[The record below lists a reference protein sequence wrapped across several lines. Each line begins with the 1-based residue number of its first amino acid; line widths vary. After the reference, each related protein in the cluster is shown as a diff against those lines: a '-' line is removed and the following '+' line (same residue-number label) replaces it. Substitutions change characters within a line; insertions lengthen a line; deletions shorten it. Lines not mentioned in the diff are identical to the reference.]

1 MTHPFPY
8 HAGSSTPFIRVC
20 LMALAIVSAVALT
33 SASAFAQEPDD
44 PGAPTLHQPGKDVQ
58 WVPTPLPLVEKMLDM
73 AKLTPQDSLVDL
85 GSGDGVLVIAA
96 AKRGIKAWGIE
107 YDKGLVAYAK
117 KKAREAGV
125 DKKVKFVRGDIFK
138 TDFSS
143 ASVVT
148 TFLLPSM
155 NLQLR
160 PTFLRMK
167 PGTRIV
173 ANTFAIAGW
182 EPDEKVEI
190 SGDCDR
196 WCTAMLWVVPAPVG
210 GTWRTPKGD
219 LVLTQKFQAFTGT
232 FGKDAIEDGRMRGD
246 TITFTAGGGTYTG
259 KVEGSRMTLTS
270 TVEGK
275 AVEFVG
281 TALAALAR

>member
-1 MTHPFPY
+1 M
-8 HAGSSTPFIRVC
+8 
-20 LMALAIVSAVALT
+20 LT
-33 SASAFAQEPDD
+33 IAFTCSPAQAQEPQPAED

-73 AKLTPQDSLVDL
+73 ANLTPQDTLVDL
-85 GSGDGVLVIAA
+85 GSGDGILVIAA
-96 AKRGIKAWGIE
+96 ARRGIKAWGIE

-117 KKAREAGV
+117 RKARDAGV

-143 ASVVT
+143 ATVVT

-219 LVLTQKFQAFTGT
+219 LVLTQKFQTVTGT
-232 FGKDAIEDGRMRGD
+232 FGKDAVDDGRLRGE
-246 TITFTAGGGTYTG
+246 TLTFTAGGATYTAR
-259 KVEGSRMTLTS
+259 VEGTRMTLTS
-270 TVEGK
+270 TVDGK
-275 AVEFVG
+275 PVEFTG
-281 TALAALAR
+281 TALAALSR